1 MEGKEETMEE
11 ERSLLPAVVV
21 GEYGSEFTHSVE
33 QWVTGVYCT
42 CVNFFICFVLVVG
55 GSGECQLYCR
65 G

>member
-33 QWVTGVYCT
+33 QWVTALRVCIAL
-42 CVNFFICFVLVVG
+42 VSIFLFVLFW
-55 GSGECQLYCR
+55 
-65 G
+65 